1 MKINQKILEYIEAI
15 DTSTISNQRKIELS
29 LLSQYILNKRGK
41 TINLNFICTHNS
53 RRSHLCQIWAQT
65 MASYFKV
72 NNLFAY
78 SGGTEST
85 AIYKTVLLVLED
97 IGFGVNKIS
106 ESSNPI
112 YAIRFD
118 EVSSPIIGFS
128 KKIDNEYNPKE
139 EFCAILTCDS
149 ANESCPIVVG
159 AEARIPILFQDPKVF
174 DNSEFE
180 ILKYEERCRQVAT
193 DMYYIFS
200 QI

>member
-85 AIYKTVLLVLED
+85 AIYKTVLFVLED

>member
-85 AIYKTVLLVLED
+85 EIYKTVLFVLEE
-97 IGFGVNKIS
+97 IGFRVIKIS

-118 EVSSPIIGFS
+118 EISSPIIGFS
-128 KKIDNEYNPKE
+128 KKIENEYNPKE

>member
-85 AIYKTVLLVLED
+85 AIYKTVLFVLEE
-97 IGFGVNKIS
+97 IGFRINKIS